1 MTERRSTT
9 IDGHARA
16 AGAAVDRRSRLFW
29 ECARRIAPEP
39 PVQPE
44 ATGCLLGPGTGLG
57 ELVEVIAPLFRRE
70 QQLIRWVALRGAVTS
85 LYSAT
90 IMHRTSTDA
99 LDALAGA
106 MGLRLTVSPD
116 GPGAAD
122 ASVSPGASDGPD
134 ASGGRLCAVALA
146 PGQLPGRRLGPALVL
161 GNTVFGLLRD
171 YKRFVDL
178 PVPVE
183 DTIAHPAF
191 AALTDAGG
199 LECIAWSAVALL
211 RTGHA
216 QRVLPKVPEPD
227 PLTGPGWYPEPVFGY
242 GERYWD
248 GTDWTSLVRDDPG
261 HETTLPLRA
270 AA

>member
-1 MTERRSTT
+1 MAERRSTISGRPRT
-9 IDGHARA
+9 V
-16 AGAAVDRRSRLFW
+16 AGGAVDRRSRLFW

-39 PVQPE
+39 PVQLE
-44 ATGCLLGPGTGLG
+44 ATGCLLGQGTGLG

-70 QQLIRWVALRGAVTS
+70 QQMIRWVALRGAITS

-99 LDALAGA
+99 VDTLAGA
-106 MGLRLTVSPD
+106 MGLRLTDAPAAANAPD
-116 GPGAAD
+116 GR
-122 ASVSPGASDGPD
+122 V
-134 ASGGRLCAVALA
+134 RAVAVA

-161 GNTVFGLLRD
+161 GNTVFGLLQG
-171 YKRFVDL
+171 YKRFVDM
-178 PVPVE
+178 PVPIE
-183 DTIAHPAF
+183 NTIAHPAF
-191 AALTDAGG
+191 AALTDTGG

-216 QRVLPKVPEPD
+216 QRVLPRVPGPD
-227 PLTGPGWYPEPVFGY
+227 PLTRPGWYPEPVFGY

-248 GTDWTSLVRDDPG
+248 GTDWTSLVRDNPG

>member
-9 IDGHARA
+9 INGRPRA
-16 AGAAVDRRSRLFW
+16 VAGGGVDRRSRLFW
-29 ECARRIAPEP
+29 ECVRRIAPEP

-44 ATGCLLGPGTGLG
+44 ATGCLLDQGSGLG
-57 ELVEVIAPLFRRE
+57 VLVEVIAPLFRRE
-70 QQLIRWVALRGAVTS
+70 QQMIRWVALRGAVTS

-99 LDALAGA
+99 LDTLAGA
-106 MGLRLTVSPD
+106 MGLRLMDAPNVPD
-116 GPGAAD
+116 
-122 ASVSPGASDGPD
+122 
-134 ASGGRLCAVALA
+134 GRLCAVALA

-161 GNTVFGLLRD
+161 GNTVVGLLQD
-171 YKRFVDL
+171 YKRFVDM

-248 GTDWTSLVRDDPG
+248 GTDWTSLVRDNPG